1 MLGSICFSIAT
12 NDLEKGTSGEISKFS
27 DDTVVNVIRTRVE
40 CTIAERSYE
49 AS

>member
-1 MLGSICFSIAT
+1 MLGPTCFSIAT
-12 NDLEKGTSGEISKFS
+12 NDLEKGMNAEISKFS
-27 DDTVVNVIRTRVE
+27 DDTVISVIRTRVE